1 MGVSGERARRPEGEK
16 RMKPGDNGTGDAE
29 LQWDRGCAALNQVVM
44 GIPVAIGTYAIAKH
58 RPRKLLYFI
67 PGAAALLTL
76 SRRFVCARCRYYGM
90 ECSTFLGV
98 FTSMIWPR
106 DESRPLDRKTMM
118 ADFALMGL
126 LSLAPLP
133 QVFKE
138 SRLTLLY
145 VTSLFSAVSSILF
158 NSCWRCGNRFCPM
171 KDISR
176 KISVQSVA

>member
-1 MGVSGERARRPEGEK
+1 
-16 RMKPGDNGTGDAE
+16 MKPGDNGTGDAE

-133 QVFKE
+133 QVLKDFK
-138 SRLTLLY
+138 LTLLY
-145 VTSLFSAVSSILF
+145 VTSVATAVLSILF

-176 KISVQSVA
+176 KISIQSVGNIPT